1 MALQYLTHINLNKNE
16 LQLPVIHKLSAAPS
30 NPAEGQIYYHD
41 TDDTIYLYTSA
52 GWVDLGGDITG
63 INITAGDGLTG
74 TVNTTNGVHTQTI
87 DVVGGDG
94 ITANADWIR
103 RRLQTL
109 RCMSRALGIS

>member
-16 LQLPVIHKLSAAPS
+16 LQLPVVHKLSAAPS
-30 NPAEGQIYYHD
+30 NPVEGQIYYHD

-94 ITANADWIR
+94 ITANADEIEVTVDNSTIE
-103 RRLQTL
+103 L
-109 RCMSRALGIS
+109 